1 MWICSQNIKILL
13 LARKLHKHWLW
24 QRYQIQE
31 QSRKVA
37 TFLLCY
43 FFCSY
48 MSLHYRDG
56 YQLNPFIPSK
66 SGAET
71 NLSDFYFARACLHLA
86 RVCLHLASFVSI
98 QPGFVLEMDQI
109 RVQMDRI
116 PV

>member
-1 MWICSQNIKILL
+1 
-13 LARKLHKHWLW
+13 
-24 QRYQIQE
+24 
-31 QSRKVA
+31 
-37 TFLLCY
+37 
-43 FFCSY
+43 

-109 RVQMDRI
+109 RVQKIFQYGRQLLKRMIIIDR
-116 PV
+116 PFYCNK